1 MNNEI
6 KVWGSL
12 TVLTHWT
19 LSFLL
24 LFLYLDIQNLVLHEF
39 IGGTITMLLIGRIYF
54 TIKEPETKFESYK
67 TYKVSLKMIL
77 RYIRELISHSAKLHL
92 TLNPISRL
100 IIVLILLSLSLT
112 CISGVVLLF
121 SDHFSIF
128 GISSVDLYEHH
139 SDTLDPFFKIVDDIH
154 QLFSNIFIYLI
165 AIHILEVLFS
175 SLYFKKNLFNSM
187 INGMKHIDKK

>member
-1 MNNEI
+1 MNKKI
-6 KVWGSL
+6 KVWGEL

-24 LFLYLDIQNLVLHEF
+24 LFLYIDIQNLVLHEF
-39 IGGTITMLLIGRIYF
+39 IGGSVTMLLIGRVYF
-54 TIKEPETKFESYK
+54 TIKEPATKFESYK
-67 TYKVSLKMIL
+67 TYKISLKMIL
-77 RYIRELISHSAKLHL
+77 HYIRELKSHSAKLQL

-139 SDTLDPFFKIVDDIH
+139 SDTLSPFYKIVDDIH

-165 AIHILEVLFS
+165 ALHILEVLFS
-175 SLYFKKNLFNSM
+175 SLYFKKNLFLSI
-187 INGMKHIDKK
+187 INGNKHIDKK